1 MSRGLGG
8 GETASR
14 LMKRWLGFVNE
25 CKEVDEWLLG
35 ATQIFSCVDF

>member
-1 MSRGLGG
+1 MSGGLGG

-25 CKEVDEWLLG
+25 CKEVDAGLFMCRFLIG
-35 ATQIFSCVDF
+35 